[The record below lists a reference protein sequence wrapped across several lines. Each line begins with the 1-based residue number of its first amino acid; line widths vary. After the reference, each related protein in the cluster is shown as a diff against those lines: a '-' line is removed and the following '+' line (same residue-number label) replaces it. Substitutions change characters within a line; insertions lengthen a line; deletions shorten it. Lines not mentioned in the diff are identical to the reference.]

1 MDRLLEIVGWLAT
14 TTVLGTSRL
23 TLITLVSG
31 LLITLLLLTLCKVPL
46 SYNLNNL
53 KVRWKNTGMTALAFT
68 LVLSV
73 LTLMLAFVTGMTRL
87 TESSG
92 HPGNVMVLSA
102 GTTDEGF
109 SNLGFGDVSDIAN
122 QAGVKVDNGIK
133 LASKETYMVVN
144 QPLLNAPEGRP
155 KRRFLQLRGIDEP
168 QIAGTVHEVTLGPGG
183 SWFTEAGVREGQEP
197 GQTMIECIVGEGLAR
212 QMAQDDTVLAA
223 SGKKALDVGDTF
235 SLNDRTWIITGIM
248 KSGGSLFDSELWAK
262 RSLVA
267 SMFGKNTYTTVVLRA
282 ESNDAARKLKDFL
295 SKDYTK
301 AKLSANIET
310 EYYSGLQATNRQF
323 LVAIWIVTFILAI
336 GGVFGVMNT
345 MFAAI
350 SARRKDIGVL
360 KLMGFHSSHILASFL
375 LESIVLGMLGGILG
389 CAVGSICNGWSATSS
404 VSSGGGGGKTIV
416 LKLIVDLNIWLVG
429 IALSFMM
436 AFVGGL
442 LPAVNAVRLK
452 TLDVLR

>member
-1 MDRLLEIVGWLAT
+1 MNLLLAVFYWIIAT
-14 TTVLGTSRL
+14 SPLGISRL
-23 TLITLVSG
+23 TLMILAG
-31 LLITLLLLTLCKVPL
+31 GFLITLLLVLICKVPL

-53 KVRWKNTGMTALAFT
+53 KVRWKNTGLTAMAFT
-68 LVLSV
+68 LVVSV
-73 LTLMLAFVTGMTRL
+73 LTLMLAFVNGMTRL

-92 HPGNVMVLSA
+92 HTDNVMVLSA

-122 QAGVKVDNGIK
+122 QSGVKVENGVK

-144 QPLLNAPEGRP
+144 QPLPNAPEGRP
-155 KRRFLQLRGIDEP
+155 KRRFLQLRGIDDP
-168 QIAGTVHEVTLGPGG
+168 MIAGTVHEVTLEPGG
-183 SWFTEAGVREGQEP
+183 SWFSEAAVREGKGP
-197 GQTMIECIVGEGLAR
+197 GQTMVECVVGEGLAR
-212 QMAQDDTVLAA
+212 QMAQDDIVLAA
-223 SGKKALDVGDTF
+223 SGKTTLGVGDTF
-235 SLNDRTWIITGIM
+235 SLNDRTWVIAGVM

-282 ESNDAARKLKDFL
+282 ESSDVAQTLKEFL

-323 LVAIWIVTFILAI
+323 LVAIWVVTVILAI
-336 GGVFGVMNT
+336 GGGFGVTNT

-360 KLMGFHSSHILASFL
+360 KLMGFRSRHILASFL
-375 LESIVLGMLGGILG
+375 LESIVLGMIGGILG
-389 CAVGSICNGWSATSS
+389 CAVGSLCHGWSATSS

-416 LKLIVDLNIWLVG
+416 LKLIVDLNIWLIG
-429 IALSFMM
+429 IALSFTM
-436 AFVGGL
+436 AFIGGL